1 MTTTFG
7 ENITWLTVV
16 RVDVGGP
23 YLQGVQTLNQTYYS
37 LFDFW
42 HKICLI
48 KSLASFCLFLQK
60 ISGKGELSW
69 LGVISVTIAH
79 FCKAVF

>member
-1 MTTTFG
+1 MG
-7 ENITWLTVV
+7 IAHRGRMNVLVNVLEYPPK
-16 RVDVGGP
+16 D
-23 YLQGVQTLNQTYYS
+23 
-37 LFDFW
+37 LF
-42 HKICLI
+42 H
-48 KSLASFCLFLQK
+48 K